1 VPWPL
6 HEAITQ
12 GLSILSW
19 FEHYSEEEVPHE
31 NLWDDAEGLEQHF
44 AAVKASRDDG
54 RSFSK
59 ADDEEDEML
68 GNDLAGVFK

>member
-1 VPWPL
+1 L
-6 HEAITQ
+6 A
-12 GLSILSW
+12 ILSW
-19 FEHYSEEEVPHE
+19 FENYSEEEVPHE

-44 AAVKASRDDG
+44 KAVMTRREDG

-59 ADDEEDEML
+59 SDDEEDEML